1 LRTVL
6 ELHDFDFDVAKSDGW
21 MEGSCKEIQLKTD
34 YVTEDRLMQLQTIK
48 PEKKGSRQKILE
60 N

>member
-1 LRTVL
+1 MILILMLQSRMDGWM
-6 ELHDFDFDVAKSDGW
+6 EGW

>member
-1 LRTVL
+1 MILISM
-6 ELHDFDFDVAKSDGW
+6 LHGW
-21 MEGSCKEIQLKTD
+21 MEGGMEGSCKEIQLKTD
-34 YVTEDRLMQLQTIK
+34 YVTDDRLMQLQTIK